1 LRVTTADVRLS
12 PSITILRTQ
21 SDERLVV
28 LARGGSE
35 AAFQAIVERYR
46 RPLQR
51 SCRRVLSESRA
62 EDAVQQAFMSA
73 WMALERGDEVLNL
86 RGWLLMIARN
96 TSLNAL
102 RVPGFDYSELRESLD
117 VGAAPQEELER
128 REVMRQ
134 TLAGLAALPERQR
147 EALLRSAVAGVS
159 YSDIAHDLGLSEGA
173 TRQLVLRARTTM
185 RAAATALVP
194 WPLVQLLASGG
205 RTDTTARIAEI
216 VSASGGAGAAAF
228 SAKAGVV
235 AVVASSA
242 VMAPAV
248 VRHERDV
255 VPRASAATRQAPAP
269 APTAAAVRSAPR
281 RMVATSTPTTGSSA
295 ATRSSGAGGTR
306 GSSGARESS
315 GAKASRGTNG
325 SSGAT
330 ADRQRHP
337 GNDTSDDHASSGPGP
352 GGETAD
358 ASEHRRG
365 SRHDA
370 VGEVG
375 DHRADARRGDH
386 NRGSGSGSGSEHAGS
401 AGDRKGRGGHDDE
414 PSGSQPP
421 VRITTET
428 AEPAESAGS
437 AESGAGTGSSGS
449 GGGSP
454 ASEESG
460 SPSGTD
466 GVPDPPKADK

>member
-21 SDERLVV
+21 SDERLVA

-51 SCRRVLSESRA
+51 ACRRVLSESRA
-62 EDAVQQAFMSA
+62 EDAVQQAFMAA

-86 RGWLLMIARN
+86 RAWLLMIARN

-117 VGAAPQEELER
+117 AGAAPQEALER

-159 YSDIAHDLGLSEGA
+159 YADIAHDLGLSEGA

-194 WPLVQLLASGG
+194 WPLVQALATGG
-205 RTDTTARIAEI
+205 RTDATQRIAEI
-216 VSASGGAGAAAF
+216 VGAGGGAGAAAF
-228 SAKAGVV
+228 TAKAGVV

-242 VMAPAV
+242 VVAPVV
-248 VRHERDV
+248 VRHEHDV
-255 VPRASAATRQAPAP
+255 VPRANAATRQAPAP
-269 APTAAAVRSAPR
+269 ARTAAPARSAARRLIAASPR
-281 RMVATSTPTTGSSA
+281 ATGSSA
-295 ATRSSGAGGTR
+295 AAGSSGAGRAKGSRGAR
-306 GSSGARESS
+306 GSR
-315 GAKASRGTNG
+315 GAKG

-330 ADRQRHP
+330 ADPQRRRDS
-337 GNDTSDDHASSGPGP
+337 GTSDDRASSGPGP
-352 GGETAD
+352 GGETTD
-358 ASEHRRG
+358 TREHGRG
-365 SRHDA
+365 LRHDA

-375 DHRADARRGDH
+375 DHGDGAQRGDRSRGAGSEHGGDSGDRRRRGD
-386 NRGSGSGSGSEHAGS
+386 RDDEPRGSQQPAPIPTEPAAPAADTGGSGSS
-401 AGDRKGRGGHDDE
+401 
-414 PSGSQPP
+414 
-421 VRITTET
+421 
-428 AEPAESAGS
+428 
-437 AESGAGTGSSGS
+437 GSSGSDS

-454 ASEESG
+454 VSEESG
-460 SPSGTD
+460 SPT
-466 GVPDPPKADK
+466 GVPDPPTADK